1 MIRRCGLR
9 QRHAGCMMQSRS
21 WDIFFNPETIG
32 EKNTFRFPFC
42 LFISAISSLSA
53 MTRFLNIA
61 KLDRFPFE
69 LQWRTEIQ
77 FGQRKGPRLPPPA
90 SCLALPAPP
99 TSPHSPPCPGHAV
112 RISLFI
118 FVVSIPVWKAGTT
131 CLLKT
136 SFIKPLRPNYKI
148 VQFCLFFWRV
158 EMFTF
163 YLLCFSFIFFVYFGW
178 SFETP
183 GEYANAAT

>member
-1 MIRRCGLR
+1 MG
-9 QRHAGCMMQSRS
+9 QYSSTPKRS
-21 WDIFFNPETIG
+21 AKKILLVFHFA
-32 EKNTFRFPFC
+32 F
-42 LFISAISSLSA
+42 FISAISSLSA

-77 FGQRKGPRLPPPA
+77 FGQRKGPPLPPLASLLPPP
-90 SCLALPAPP
+90 LPAPP
-99 TSPHSPPCPGHAV
+99 GLAV

-163 YLLCFSFIFFVYFGW
+163 YSLCFSFIFFVYFGR

-183 GEYANAAT
+183 GEYANSAT